1 MVDIKIINII
11 ATNFNSILEDIKG
24 NEINCIYIPKENQN
38 EINLIHDYNINDFE
52 YWNEEKKK
60 YI

>member
-24 NEINCIYIPKENQN
+24 NEINCIYIPEKNQN
-38 EINLIHDYNINDFE
+38 EINLIHDYMLIILNIGKK
-52 YWNEEKKK
+52 KKK